1 MPQIIVLFNL
11 KSDADRD
18 AYEQWAKTTDLP
30 TVRGLGAVDGF
41 DVLRTQNMLGGD
53 AAPPYQYV
61 EVIRINDMVRFR
73 EEVGTETMQKVAA
86 EFRGFADSPQF
97 IVCESLG

>member
-11 KSDADRD
+11 KSDADRQ
-18 AYEQWAKTTDLP
+18 AYEHWARTTDLP
-30 TVRGLGAVDGF
+30 TVRGLSAVDGF
-41 DVLRTQNMLGGD
+41 DALRAESMLGGD
-53 AAPPYQYV
+53 AKPPYEYV
-61 EVIRINDMVRFR
+61 EVIRINDMARFR
-73 EEVGTETMQKVAA
+73 DEVGSETMRQVAA